1 MQLDDDASCTQ
12 SGTISN
18 SAFSP
23 PIHLI
28 HPLQPLTS
36 IHPNADLAPRLIP
49 ARPLTPHPESR
60 FHIDHPESNIRQR
73 GPENSPARSE
83 PPSLGS
89 LTIRPKPLGSQEDTL
104 RPIPISPWVQG
115 RGSTWQETDSLT
127 ARPPQMPLWVSSLG
141 EIKKVDEID
150 MEMCVLCGREMRRGE
165 VTVKKFEL
173 GGGVGLQGSGI
184 SAGDMEK
191 DVGGVAELGIG
202 RWMVCKDTADCDA
215 AVEETVFADHE
226 DGE

>member
-1 MQLDDDASCTQ
+1 
-12 SGTISN
+12 
-18 SAFSP
+18 
-23 PIHLI
+23 
-28 HPLQPLTS
+28 
-36 IHPNADLAPRLIP
+36 
-49 ARPLTPHPESR
+49 
-60 FHIDHPESNIRQR
+60 
-73 GPENSPARSE
+73 
-83 PPSLGS
+83 
-89 LTIRPKPLGSQEDTL
+89 
-104 RPIPISPWVQG
+104 
-115 RGSTWQETDSLT
+115 
-127 ARPPQMPLWVSSLG
+127 MPLWVSSLG

-226 DGE
+226 DGEWDLSI